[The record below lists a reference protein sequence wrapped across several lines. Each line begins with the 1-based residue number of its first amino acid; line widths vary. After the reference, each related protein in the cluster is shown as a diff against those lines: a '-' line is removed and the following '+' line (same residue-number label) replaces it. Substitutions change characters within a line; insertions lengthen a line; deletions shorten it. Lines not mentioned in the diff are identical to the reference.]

1 MVQKHQASEEVR
13 DEEFTMAME
22 EVLQEDRTLL
32 ERLAKTQQTYVQ
44 IGQGCQRNRNL
55 CKRSSSKVLA

>member
-32 ERLAKTQQTYVQ
+32 ERLAKT
-44 IGQGCQRNRNL
+44 
-55 CKRSSSKVLA
+55 